1 MKYAWIGL
9 LATGLLA
16 GCAVHN
22 TPIVQQ
28 PMSARP
34 QPQPQALPANGSI
47 FQAATSRPLFEDRRP
62 SHVGDTLT
70 VVIEEKTA
78 TSNSETGSNERKTS
92 VNNSV
97 NAGLSLPFLPPYL
110 QNKLGGTS
118 LGANGDTKLDTKA
131 GNQLASTFNSR
142 VGVTVIEEL
151 ANGNLVVSGE
161 KQVKINS
168 DTEFIRLSGVV
179 NPRDIAADNTIS
191 STKLADA
198 RVEQQSEGNERS
210 FMEPGWLTKFFLSV
224 LPF

>member
-9 LATGLLA
+9 LASGLLA

-22 TPIVQQ
+22 APIVQQ

-34 QPQPQALPANGSI
+34 QPQAQALPANGSI
-47 FQAATSRPLFEDRRP
+47 FQASNSRPLFEDRRP
-62 SHVGDTLT
+62 AHVGDTLT

-92 VNNSV
+92 MNNSIT
-97 NAGLSLPFLPPYL
+97 AGLNLPFIPGYL
-110 QNKLGGTS
+110 EKQLGGTS
-118 LGANGDTKLDTKA
+118 LASTGDNKFDTKA

-168 DTEFIRLSGVV
+168 DTEYIRLSGVV
-179 NPRDIAADNTIS
+179 NPRDIGADNVVS

-198 RVEQQSEGNERS
+198 RIEQQSEGNERS